1 MYYVARH
8 FSLRA
13 PATCPTMLQRLQPNE
28 TENVDCLQ
36 SNTFH
41 VNQLDSSNTTCAIF
55 RNRAAL
61 FTNALSYI
69 KVTREKYSK
78 FFFIDFLSS
87 TLLRNVLG
95 GYRETFES
103 LTHSWASFCSFEFL
117 YCEFLHSSKKVSNV
131 RRNEW
136 SYNVTQEVV
145 SITEFF
151 NLPMNDY
158 LINYALMLHV

>member
-41 VNQLDSSNTTCAIF
+41 VDKLDSSNTTCTIF

-78 FFFIDFLSS
+78 FVFVDFLSS
-87 TLLRNVLG
+87 TLLRNALG
-95 GYRETFES
+95 SYRETFES
-103 LTHSWASFCSFEFL
+103 FTHSRASFCSFE
-117 YCEFLHSSKKVSNV
+117 SKKVSNV

>member
-41 VNQLDSSNTTCAIF
+41 VDKLDSSNTTCAIF

-61 FTNALSYI
+61 FTNALPYI
-69 KVTREKYSK
+69 KATRK
-78 FFFIDFLSS
+78 FFFYFLPS
-87 TLLRNVLG
+87 TLLHNVL
-95 GYRETFES
+95 
-103 LTHSWASFCSFEFL
+103 AM
-117 YCEFLHSSKKVSNV
+117 HSSRSHIAEQAFILLNFSTANFYIHQRKFQ
-131 RRNEW
+131 
-136 SYNVTQEVV
+136 T
-145 SITEFF
+145 FDA
-151 NLPMNDY
+151 MNDR
-158 LINYALMLHV
+158 IT

>member
-41 VNQLDSSNTTCAIF
+41 VDKLDSSNTTCAIF

-69 KVTREKYSK
+69 KATREKYSK
-78 FFFIDFLSS
+78 FVLFFYFLSS
-87 TLLRNVLG
+87 TLLRNVLVM
-95 GYRETFES
+95 
-103 LTHSWASFCSFEFL
+103 
-117 YCEFLHSSKKVSNV
+117 HSSRSHIAEQAFVLLNFSTANFYIH
-131 RRNEW
+131 RRKFQ
-136 SYNVTQEVV
+136 T
-145 SITEFF
+145 FDA
-151 NLPMNDY
+151 MNDR
-158 LINYALMLHV
+158 IT